1 MSNYEKYISIENKED
16 LKRLRYKLGMSDL
29 ELLARP
35 DIIKVV
41 IYARYSSDMQR
52 EESIDAQLRY
62 CKEEIARNPNMVL
75 VGVYYDEA
83 LSGKF
88 DDREDFQVMVSDA
101 RAMKFNQ
108 IMVHKFN
115 RFARNQYDSVIYKK
129 KLRDIGIRVI
139 SATQKVDDTPEGQ
152 MTEAIIEVLDQYYSA
167 NLAEEVLKGMRE
179 NALKGQSTGGRP
191 PLGYKYD
198 ENGYLEINKE
208 TAPIAR
214 KIFDLYSE
222 GYGMYAIANMMNE
235 SGYRSQTGN
244 EFRGSTIGDILTN
257 EKYIGTNVY
266 TIKDEVIKVPNNH
279 PALIDMVTWDKV
291 QSMKGEKNK
300 PRLQGDAIYALT
312 GRIYCAE
319 CNGKYSGGGSKLVG
333 SSKKGNKEGSRRNY
347 YYTCNNKRHYGCTNG
362 SVNKDKLERYLCT
375 HIINELLSDESI
387 EGIAN
392 AFEIVVQEMM
402 KESNAVP
409 LEKLEKERD
418 SLKKQIQKL
427 LALYIADDKDDDGDD
442 LFDKEDLQE
451 QTKAKKKHLKAI
463 EKQIQSAKM
472 DFSKILKKED
482 AIKYLQDFKASFD
495 FSSKALIKGLLDT
508 FIDKVIVHHDYINVT
523 YKVDVSGISVPT
535 PQNADVST
543 SGYVGDTDRYGRPQL
558 ILPPMKFRET
568 IERKTI
574 SAIDINDINLY

>member
-1 MSNYEKYISIENKED
+1 MTRRYIEIVEKERLKELRYVELSEDD
-16 LKRLRYKLGMSDL
+16 LKV
-29 ELLARP
+29 LAQPNAIR
-35 DIIKVV
+35 VV

-101 RAMKFNQ
+101 RALKFDQ

-198 ENGYLEINKE
+198 EDGFLVINEE

-214 KIFDLYSE
+214 KIFDMYLE

-235 SGYRSQTGN
+235 MGYRSQTGN

-266 TIKDEVIKVPNNH
+266 TIRDEVIRRENNH
-279 PALIDMVTWDKV
+279 VALIDKATWDKV
-291 QSMKGEKNK
+291 QSMKGDKTK

-319 CNGKYSGGGSKLVG
+319 CHGKYSGGGSKLVG
-333 SSKKGNKEGSRRNY
+333 SSKKGNKEGRRRNY
-347 YYTCNNKRHYGCTNG
+347 YYTCNNKRHHGCTNG

-387 EGIAN
+387 EKIGN
-392 AFEIVVQEMM
+392 AFEAVVKEMM
-402 KESNAVP
+402 RESNLIP

-418 SLKKQIQKL
+418 LLKKQIQKL
-427 LALYIADDKDDDGDD
+427 LGLYLDDEDDTFDKDD
-442 LFDKEDLQE
+442 LKE
-451 QTKAKKKHLKAI
+451 QTAVKKKHLKAI
-463 EKQIQSAKM
+463 EKQIHAANM

-482 AIKYLQDFKASFD
+482 AIEYLRYFKTSFD
-495 FSSKALIKGLLDT
+495 FSSKVLIKALLDT
-508 FIDKVIVHHDYINVT
+508 FIDKVIVYHDSINVT
-523 YKVDVSGISVPT
+523 YKVDISNINVPT
-535 PQNADVST
+535 DDMGANTRNGSAS
-543 SGYVGDTDRYGRPQL
+543 R
-558 ILPPMKFRET
+558 ILPPMKFREN
-568 IERKTI
+568 IGRDVI
-574 SAIDINDINLY
+574 SAIDINDICLY

>member
-1 MSNYEKYISIENKED
+1 MATPKIRYIEIVSKED
-16 LKRLRYKLGMSDL
+16 LKELRFKALNDTDL
-29 ELLARP
+29 KVLAEP
-35 DIIKVV
+35 NIIKVV

-88 DDREDFQVMVSDA
+88 DDREDFQVMISDA
-101 RAMKFNQ
+101 RAFKFDQ

-129 KLRDIGIRVI
+129 KLRDIGIRVV

-198 ENGYLEINKE
+198 ENGFLQINEE
-208 TAPIAR
+208 TAPIVR
-214 KIFDLYSE
+214 KIFDLYVQ

-235 SGYRSQTGN
+235 MGYRSQTGN

-266 TIKDEVIKVPNNH
+266 TIRDEVIKRENNH
-279 PALIDMVTWDKV
+279 PAIIDRATWDMV

-300 PRLQGDAIYALT
+300 PRLTGDALYALT
-312 GRIYCAE
+312 GKIYCAE
-319 CNGKYSGGGSKLVG
+319 CHGKYSGGGSKLVG

-347 YYTCNNKRHYGCTNG
+347 YYTCNNKRHHGCTNG

-387 EGIAN
+387 AQIAS
-392 AFEIVVQEMM
+392 AFESVVKEMM
-402 KESNAVP
+402 RESNAIP
-409 LEKLEKERD
+409 LEKLEKEQA

-427 LALYIADDKDDDGDD
+427 LALYVADAKDDDGED
-442 LFDKEDLQE
+442 LFDKEDLEE
-451 QTKAKKKHLKAI
+451 QTRAKKKHLKSI
-463 EKQIQSAKM
+463 EKQIQAAKM
-472 DFSKILKKED
+472 DFSKVLKKED
-482 AIKYLQDFKASFD
+482 AVKYLQNFKASFD
-495 FSSKALIKGLLDT
+495 FSSKVLIKALLDT
-508 FIDKVIVHHDYINVT
+508 FIDKVIIHHDFISVT
-523 YKVDVSGISVPT
+523 YKVDISNINI
-535 PQNADVST
+535 Q
-543 SGYVGDTDRYGRPQL
+543 TDDMGANIGYGRAERT
-558 ILPPMKFRET
+558 LPPMKFRQT
-568 IERKTI
+568 INRDII
-574 SAIDINDINLY
+574 SKIDINTINLH